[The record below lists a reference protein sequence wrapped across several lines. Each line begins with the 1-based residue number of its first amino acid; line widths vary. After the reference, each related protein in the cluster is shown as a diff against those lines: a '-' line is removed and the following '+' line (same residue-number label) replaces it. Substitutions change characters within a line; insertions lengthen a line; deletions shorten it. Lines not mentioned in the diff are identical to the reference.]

1 MPGRNIRLLVAFGK
15 PSRAEALAR
24 CVIRL
29 FQPDP
34 RARSSVYRAK
44 SGISFVGVIPCN
56 LSAVQQQAIPN
67 HPSPQVALS
76 SFEAVAADLAL
87 SPDEYAESLVL
98 KQWVIE
104 NKDKRYVP
112 DSLLSKWG
120 LRADVRFV

>member
-1 MPGRNIRLLVAFGK
+1 MQLKRRPTAGDSE
-15 PSRAEALAR
+15 PS
-24 CVIRL
+24 
-29 FQPDP
+29 
-34 RARSSVYRAK
+34 
-44 SGISFVGVIPCN
+44 
-56 LSAVQQQAIPN
+56 
-67 HPSPQVALS
+67 SPQVALS